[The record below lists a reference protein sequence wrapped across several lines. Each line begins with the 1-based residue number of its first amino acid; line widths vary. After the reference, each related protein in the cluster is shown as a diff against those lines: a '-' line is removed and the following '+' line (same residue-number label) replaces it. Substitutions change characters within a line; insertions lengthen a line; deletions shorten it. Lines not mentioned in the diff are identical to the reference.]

1 MANDMNDS
9 INEKLINIEAQIEN
23 IELQIKRLTDSLYLV
38 KREVQSWVE
47 TNSDLS
53 ISAQKA
59 RAETQAMGRGLDGLL
74 FGSKYR
80 GAVRQNAAT
89 KNAEIAKQVAQKRE
103 QIRDGKQIAQ
113 NKVRTIQ
120 EQIRKLKGSLKSLKE
135 QKKDLKDELK
145 NLNTE
150 EKRNSAKQKQSVRE
164 TKNEIKSGNDSME
177 AAKKLYDLY
186 QMGILTKEEY
196 DVKVHTLYKS
206 LQKN

>member
-1 MANDMNDS
+1 MNSS
-9 INEKLINIEAQIEN
+9 INEKLINIETQIEN
-23 IELQIKRLTDSLYLV
+23 IELQIEKLTDSLYLA

-59 RAETQAMGRGLDGLL
+59 RAETQAMGRGLGGLL
-74 FGSKYR
+74 LGAKYR
-80 GAVRQNAAT
+80 GAVRQNAAS

-113 NKVRTIQ
+113 NKVRAIQ
-120 EQIRKLKGSLKSLKE
+120 GQIRTLKGNLKSLKE
-135 QKKDLKDELK
+135 QKKDLKDEFK

-150 EKRNSAKQKQSVRE
+150 EKRNSAKQKQSGRQI
-164 TKNEIKSGNDSME
+164 KNEMKSGNESME

-186 QMGILTKEEY
+186 QMGVLTKEEY
-196 DVKVHTLYKS
+196 DLKVHTLYKS

>member
-1 MANDMNDS
+1 MNNS
-9 INEKLINIEAQIEN
+9 INEKLINIETQIEN
-23 IELQIKRLTDSLYLV
+23 IELQIKRLTDSLYLA

-80 GAVRQNAAT
+80 GAVRQNAAS

-120 EQIRKLKGSLKSLKE
+120 EQIRKLKGGLKSLKE

-145 NLNTE
+145 NLNIE

-164 TKNEIKSGNDSME
+164 TIKSGNESME

-196 DVKVHTLYKS
+196 DLKVHTLYKS

>member
-1 MANDMNDS
+1 MNDS
-9 INEKLINIEAQIEN
+9 INENLINIETQIEN
-23 IELQIKRLTDSLYLV
+23 IDLQIKKLTDSLYLA
-38 KREVQSWVE
+38 KKEVHGWIE

-80 GAVRQNAAT
+80 GAVRQNAAS

-120 EQIRKLKGSLKSLKE
+120 EQIRKLKGNLKSLNE

-150 EKRNSAKQKQSVRE
+150 KRRKSSQQKQSVRE
-164 TKNEIKSGNDSME
+164 TKNETKSGNESIE

-196 DVKVHTLYKS
+196 DQKLHTLYKS